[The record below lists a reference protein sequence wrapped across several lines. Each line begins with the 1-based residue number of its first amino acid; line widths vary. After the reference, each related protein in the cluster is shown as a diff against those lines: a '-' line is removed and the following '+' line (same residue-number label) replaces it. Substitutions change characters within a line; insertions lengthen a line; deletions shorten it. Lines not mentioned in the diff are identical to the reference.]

1 MPEWHA
7 GGGWWHGNEAAFG
20 GGGVAPDQWRQEEE
34 SHGWQWRPRGWRA
47 SGAPWQHA
55 DQYDQERVHAGRS
68 PLRQRHRLANRT
80 WVTGEHLIAFCPAWM
95 HQAFPKTGG
104 VAPWDALA
112 AEAERR
118 GFQVYIRGREPGPWR
133 KPRPCKLHIMGP
145 EKQTIIFYHFICQL
159 LALMGTVDMRWLPP
173 EESISVVPNDATLQD
188 DVDFAGGVAPL
199 HDPVLQ
205 EAMARQQAEDSSE
218 EEEEDPDVWAFLNK
232 TGPVPDDV
240 PPAPVPPPVVKEE
253 REEALPQPLVV
264 AAHILPQS
272 PPSQAP
278 PSLEGARVPMGLR
291 VLKEAADKALEEC
304 ACQIHHGVFV
314 PCMSPCFSCL

>member
-1 MPEWHA
+1 MQASHHGA
-7 GGGWWHGNEAAFG
+7 GEA
-20 GGGVAPDQWRQEEE
+20 DD
-34 SHGWQWRPRGWRA
+34 H
-47 SGAPWQHA
+47 
-55 DQYDQERVHAGRS
+55 
-68 PLRQRHRLANRT
+68 
-80 WVTGEHLIAFCPAWM
+80 
-95 HQAFPKTGG
+95 
-104 VAPWDALA
+104 
-112 AEAERR
+112 
-118 GFQVYIRGREPGPWR
+118 
-133 KPRPCKLHIMGP
+133 
-145 EKQTIIFYHFICQL
+145 FYNFICQL
-159 LALMGTVDMRWLPP
+159 LALMGTVDMR
-173 EESISVVPNDATLQD
+173 QD

-205 EAMARQQAEDSSE
+205 EAMGRQQAEDGSE

-291 VLKEAADKALEEC
+291 VLKEAADKALEER
-304 ACQIHHGVFV
+304 ACQIDHGVFV
-314 PCMSPCFSCL
+314 PCMWPCFPCL